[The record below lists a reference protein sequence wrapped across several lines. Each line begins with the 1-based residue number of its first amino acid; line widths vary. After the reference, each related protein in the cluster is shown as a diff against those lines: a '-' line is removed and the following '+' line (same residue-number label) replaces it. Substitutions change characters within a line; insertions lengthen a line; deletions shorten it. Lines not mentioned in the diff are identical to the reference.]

1 MDNTILDYHIDHI
14 TYGKIT
20 YLPLL
25 AYFQGMSLVDSWPYF
40 YAFFDI
46 A

>member
-1 MDNTILDYHIDHI
+1 MDNTILDYHIGHI

-25 AYFQGMSLVDSWPYF
+25 ANFRGMSLTDSWPLI
-40 YAFFDI
+40 YAFFEI